1 MFTRLLEDL
10 AFCARIKCINY
21 DEAHFIVTAGEP
33 DKQGNVF
40 RPEYAK
46 GSEILIRL
54 SLGTPCSLYSATM
67 PPEVLGQIMKS
78 LRLPTNTTRTS
89 YINLTTNR
97 HNLSFAIQK
106 ASHPLSN
113 LSNLDFII
121 PSAYHPP
128 MARSKKTL
136 IFVNST
142 DTANALMT
150 RFNKRLPGYAQRIYS
165 ALSLEF
171 KDQLIDEFTNSTG
184 TNPVLIATTVL
195 SNVSSI
201 YFAILFI

>member
-1 MFTRLLEDL
+1 
-10 AFCARIKCINY
+10 
-21 DEAHFIVTAGEP
+21 
-33 DKQGNVF
+33 
-40 RPEYAK
+40 
-46 GSEILIRL
+46 
-54 SLGTPCSLYSATM
+54 
-67 PPEVLGQIMKS
+67 
-78 LRLPTNTTRTS
+78 
-89 YINLTTNR
+89 
-97 HNLSFAIQK
+97 
-106 ASHPLSN
+106 
-113 LSNLDFII
+113 
-121 PSAYHPP
+121 